1 MEQRTRAVDVVIVGG
16 GLAGLTAAT
25 YAARRGRRV
34 ALFDKAQHVGGRAIT
49 SEKSGFR
56 FNLGPHAL
64 YRGGR
69 GAKILSELGIEVS
82 GGQPK
87 VSGAYAIDGGAKHT
101 LPGGLVSLL
110 TTGLLSLPAKL
121 ETARFLSSFAKVDA
135 QPLQA
140 ASVREWLDTAV
151 RNVELRRLVQALLR
165 LSTYAN
171 DPARQSA
178 GAAVA
183 QLQMALSS
191 SVTYIDGGWQ
201 VLVDGLREAAQQA
214 GVGIATS
221 EKVVAVECGDAVR
234 GVRLAGG
241 EICTARAVIVAAG
254 PDDVRALVPED
265 RNAEVR
271 AWAAGAVPVR
281 AACLD
286 VGLSYLPRPHA
297 TFALGIDRPLYLSV
311 HSAVARLAPE
321 GGAAIHVAKYLEPDV
336 KADPRADER
345 ELEEAL
351 DLIQPGWR
359 ERVVERRFF
368 PSLTVASSM
377 PTAAAGG
384 MAGRPGPAVAGV
396 RNLYVAGD
404 WVGPEGMLADASLA
418 SARRA
423 AELAAAGIEV
433 RAAAA

>member
-1 MEQRTRAVDVVIVGG
+1 MEQRTRAVDVVILGG

-25 YAARRGRRV
+25 YAARRGRGV

-87 VSGAYAIDGGAKHT
+87 VLGAYAIDGGAKHT

-110 TTGLLSLPAKL
+110 TTGLLSLPASL
-121 ETARFLSSFAKVDA
+121 DGAVSVLLREGHA

-241 EICTARAVIVAAG
+241 EICAARAVIVAAG

-286 VGLSYLPRPHA
+286 VGLSHLPRPRA

-368 PSLTVASSM
+368 
-377 PTAAAGG
+377 
-384 MAGRPGPAVAGV
+384 
-396 RNLYVAGD
+396 
-404 WVGPEGMLADASLA
+404 
-418 SARRA
+418 RA
-423 AELAAAGIEV
+423 
-433 RAAAA
+433 